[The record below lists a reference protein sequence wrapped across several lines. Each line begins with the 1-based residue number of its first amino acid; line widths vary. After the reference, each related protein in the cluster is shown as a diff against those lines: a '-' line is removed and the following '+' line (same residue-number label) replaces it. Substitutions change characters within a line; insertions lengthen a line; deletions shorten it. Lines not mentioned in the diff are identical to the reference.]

1 MHYSGPMIFQMQ
13 VLTHN
18 GSFVNYGQPKTPEQ
32 CEQNRREREARQS
45 LAIEGQHFR
54 FVRIS

>member
-1 MHYSGPMIFQMQ
+1 MLFQMQ

-18 GSFVNYGQPKTPEQ
+18 GSFVNYGQPKSAEQ